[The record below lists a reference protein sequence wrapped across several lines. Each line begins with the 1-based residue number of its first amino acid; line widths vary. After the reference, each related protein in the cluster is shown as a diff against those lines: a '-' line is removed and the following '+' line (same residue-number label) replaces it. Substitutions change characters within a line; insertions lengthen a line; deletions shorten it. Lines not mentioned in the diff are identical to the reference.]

1 MSNNKADASFT
12 SYASNVENYY
22 KLEILSD
29 RMEAGA
35 RRGLISCGEHITKVT
50 KDNIKNPPKSGK
62 KYKRLRV
69 RSSAKGE
76 FPANQ
81 TGKLRRNIGYQVQG
95 TRRLFVGAHSPA
107 FYAQFL
113 AFGTRNMSKRAFI
126 GTVIKDNV
134 KKMYD
139 TLTTSINKEIGI

>member
-1 MSNNKADASFT
+1 MSNKGDANFI
-12 SYASNVENYY
+12 SYAGNVENYY
-22 KLEILSD
+22 KMEILSD

-35 RRGLISCGEHITKVT
+35 RRGLISCGEKITKIT

-81 TGKLRRNIGYQVQG
+81 TGKLRRNVGYQVQG
-95 TRRLFVGAHSPA
+95 TRRLFVGVHSPA

-126 GTVIKDNV
+126 GNVIRDNV
-134 KKMYD
+134 KTMYD
-139 TLTTSINKEIGI
+139 TLTSTINKEIGI